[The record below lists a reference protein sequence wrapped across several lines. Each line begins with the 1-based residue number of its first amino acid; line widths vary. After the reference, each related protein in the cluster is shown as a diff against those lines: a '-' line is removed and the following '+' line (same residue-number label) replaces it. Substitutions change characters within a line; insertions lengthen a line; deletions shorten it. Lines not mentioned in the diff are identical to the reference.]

1 MKGPTRQGRLNI
13 VIESDHTLDPLGKG
27 KATAALRRSASDSL
41 NYPGIKEEVAAETL
55 PQVPI
60 MSASAE
66 W

>member
-1 MKGPTRQGRLNI
+1 M
-13 VIESDHTLDPLGKG
+13 IESDHTLDPLGKG